1 MHSIYCV
8 GVGPGD
14 PDLLTVKAS
23 RIITEARQIAYFR
36 KKNTLGRARSI
47 IDAFITKNRPL
58 EYAMEYPVTN
68 EINFQS
74 NEYKNSIREFYDTCA
89 KKLKEL
95 LLFLFHIH
103 YYQVHI
109 YLKKIH

>member
-1 MHSIYCV
+1 MYNIYCV

-23 RIITEARQIAYFR
+23 RIISEARQIAYFR

-47 IDAFITKNRPL
+47 IDSFITTNRPL

-74 NEYKNSIREFYDTCA
+74 NE
-89 KKLKEL
+89 
-95 LLFLFHIH
+95 
-103 YYQVHI
+103 
-109 YLKKIH
+109 